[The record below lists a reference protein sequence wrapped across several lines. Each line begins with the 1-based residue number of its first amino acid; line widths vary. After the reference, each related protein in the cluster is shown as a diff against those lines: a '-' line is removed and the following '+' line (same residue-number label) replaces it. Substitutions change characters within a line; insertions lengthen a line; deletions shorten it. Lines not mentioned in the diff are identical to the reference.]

1 MYEVL
6 AAILHLGDVTF
17 EGEEQAVLDAAGQK
31 ALDAAAAALQYTP
44 RELLLQLTER
54 WIAAGPSEE
63 ICITL
68 APAEARQ
75 VRDAVAK
82 AIYQRLFLFYVAQ
95 LNAQLSPAALRE
107 AGAGGGGKPA
117 LTRAASLQHTMSQQG
132 LSEKV
137 VGLLDIFGFESLSVN
152 GLEQAPPARVGP
164 GLGVRAT
171 GLGLGPQASSSR
183 SPLLRRCLLWPTVR
197 GPGHGRLHAT
207 RAACPRQICINLA
220 NERLHSLFL
229 SYVFHGL
236 PPSQLK
242 ILLRGD
248 PGRIDNTQ
256 CVEMLCATPVGVL
269 HLLDFQCKAPRATEA
284 SFCLAVNQTHGASQF
299 LRTPKVSK
307 AQGVT
312 ANENTGF
319 FVRRLRTLALDLVRT
334 QL

>member
-1 MYEVL
+1 M
-6 AAILHLGDVTF
+6 ASSRR
-17 EGEEQAVLDAAGQK
+17 
-31 ALDAAAAALQYTP
+31 P
-44 RELLLQLTER
+44 QL
-54 WIAAGPSEE
+54 
-63 ICITL
+63 
-68 APAEARQ
+68 
-75 VRDAVAK
+75 
-82 AIYQRLFLFYVAQ
+82 
-95 LNAQLSPAALRE
+95 
-107 AGAGGGGKPA
+107 
-117 LTRAASLQHTMSQQG
+117 
-132 LSEKV
+132 
-137 VGLLDIFGFESLSVN
+137 
-152 GLEQAPPARVGP
+152 GP
-164 GLGVRAT
+164 GLG
-171 GLGLGPQASSSR
+171 
-183 SPLLRRCLLWPTVR
+183 LRVNPNPNLRVNLTLALT
-197 GPGHGRLHAT
+197 LT
-207 RAACPRQICINLA
+207 QICINLA

-319 FVRRLRTLALDLVRT
+319 FVRHFAGDPYPSPSPYPYPYP
-334 QL
+334 